1 MQQHRRL
8 LACLCGVALAMFGF
22 GFALVPLYDA
32 FCDIT
37 GINGKPVNQPA
48 AIAWLPTE
56 TSTTD
61 ADWVTVEFITH
72 VDRGI
77 PWHFEPKLKQLR
89 VQLGTMNQVNFVAKN
104 QANRHTIGQAIPSVS
119 PGLAATH
126 LHKVECFC
134 FQQQQLSPLA
144 AVEMPLI
151 FYIDKDISPDIKT
164 VTLSYTMFSKT

>member
-1 MQQHRRL
+1 MLHRRFL
-8 LACLCGVALAMFGF
+8 VGLCGFALAMFGF
-22 GFALVPLYDA
+22 GFALVPLYDV

-48 AIAWLPTE
+48 VMPTGADL
-56 TSTTD
+56 TD
-61 ADWVTVEFITH
+61 ANWINVEFIAH
-72 VDRGI
+72 VHQGI
-77 PWHFEPKLKQLR
+77 PWHFEPELKQIR
-89 VQLGTMNQVNFVAKN
+89 VQLGAMNKVNFMAKN
-104 QANRHTIGQAIPSVS
+104 QANYHTIGQAIPSVS

-144 AVEMPLI
+144 SVEMPLI